1 MKVVKY
7 SSIVLVTFVIIAGI
21 AIPTVREPQGL
32 FEFPMIPGLGQKS
45 RNIFFHVP
53 VAWTTVVAFLVS
65 MFYGY
70 RYVRTKNMDYDIKS
84 VSSAG
89 LGFLFCFLATVT
101 GAVWAKFNWG
111 DYWNWDPR
119 ETSIFIL
126 LLIYG
131 AYFALRS
138 ALENEE
144 ARARLSAVYSMVA
157 GLTVPFFI
165 FVMPRMMAGLHPGAA
180 GDVEGKGPVLELKM
194 SSNMLFVFLVALLGF
209 NLLYVWMLDLRVRAG
224 KIEYQRIKQQT
235 S

>member
-1 MKVVKY
+1 MRYVKIG
-7 SSIVLVTFVIIAGI
+7 SIVLITFVIVAGI
-21 AIPTVREPQGL
+21 AIPTVRAPQGWL
-32 FEFPMIPGLGQKS
+32 EFPTIPGLGQKS

-65 MFYGY
+65 MYYGF
-70 RYVRTKNMDYDIKS
+70 RYIRTRNLQYDIQS

-111 DYWNWDPR
+111 EFWNWDPR

-144 ARARLSAVYSMVA
+144 VRARLSAVYSMIA

-165 FVMPRMMAGLHPGAA
+165 FVMPRIMSGLHPGAK
-180 GDVEGKGPVLELKM
+180 GDVEGAGPVLEFKM
-194 SSNMLFVFLVALLGF
+194 TANMRIVFLLSLLGF
-209 NLLYVWMLDLRVRAG
+209 NLLYVWMLNLRVRAANL
-224 KIEYQRIKQQT
+224 EQLRNQPR
-235 S
+235 